1 MIGFEF
7 LVPGFVLVSGSCI
20 FNPQQARNTKR
31 ETRNRKSMASLLLA
45 LFSVPQSQSEEV
57 NPFISPIAIFLIF
70 IVFYF
75 FIIRPQQRSQK
86 KKEKE
91 KADMLEALKKGD
103 KIITIGGIHGTVV
116 QMGDTSVT
124 IEIDKSA
131 RLRVE
136 KSAIDRL
143 E

>member
-1 MIGFEF
+1 M
-7 LVPGFVLVSGSCI
+7 S
-20 FNPQQARNTKR
+20 A
-31 ETRNRKSMASLLLA
+31 LLLA
-45 LFSVPQSQSEEV
+45 LLSVPQSQPEEV

-75 FIIRPQQRSQK
+75 FLIRPQQKAQK

-91 KADMLEALKKGD
+91 KGEMLEALKKGD
-103 KIITIGGIHGTVV
+103 KIITVGGLHGTVV
-116 QMGDTSVT
+116 QIGDTSVT

-136 KSAIDRL
+136 KSAIDRR

>member
-1 MIGFEF
+1 MDI
-7 LVPGFVLVSGSCI
+7 LAYAPWV
-20 FNPQQARNTKR
+20 
-31 ETRNRKSMASLLLA
+31 LA
-45 LFSVPQSQSEEV
+45 LVQNAQQPPG
-57 NPFISPIAIFLIF
+57 NPWISPIAIFLIF

-75 FIIRPQQRSQK
+75 FIIRPQQQSQK

-91 KADMLEALKKGD
+91 KAAMIEALKKGD
-103 KIITIGGIHGTVV
+103 KIITIGGLHGTVT
-116 QMGDTSVT
+116 QIGDTSVT
-124 IEIDKSA
+124 MDIDKTA

>member
-1 MIGFEF
+1 MIGFVF
-7 LVPGFVLVSGSCI
+7 RVSRFCGLRVYI
-20 FNPQQARNTKR
+20 LKTRNQKP
-31 ETRNRKSMASLLLA
+31 ETRNRDNMTSLLLA
-45 LFSVPQSQSEEV
+45 LLSVPQQEEV

-103 KIITIGGIHGTVV
+103 KIITVGGLHGTVV

-124 IEIDKSA
+124 MEIDKSA